1 MTTLTDNEKKFL
13 SILETVSERSP
24 WGLSIKEVVKKPEPW
39 KVRKLVAE
47 LKSAANDQ
55 PDIMQS
61 IIGEP
66 GMKQLNAL

>member
-1 MTTLTDNEKKFL
+1 MLTDNEKKFL
-13 SILETVSERSP
+13 GLLETVSERSP
-24 WGLSIKEVVKKPEPW
+24 WGISIKEVVKKPEPW

-55 PDIMQS
+55 PEIMQS

-66 GMKQLNAL
+66 GLRQLQSL